1 MRRDWSICWAA
12 TSLASRPRVNWNR
25 ADLLQCRV
33 RILLLLVRCGSPVEL
48 YTDGE
53 GRLGRCRARAELRRQ
68 SGGDD
73 TVQDLAQYSIP
84 GLQEV
89 LSL

>member
-33 RILLLLVRCGSPVEL
+33 RRLLLVRSGSPVEL
-48 YTDGE
+48 ETDGE
-53 GRLGRCRARAELRRQ
+53 GRLGRCGARPELRRQ

-73 TVQDLAQYSIP
+73 TVQDLGQSSLP
-84 GLQEV
+84 GLQQV